1 MPPSGIG
8 TGLCKSPGA
17 KGGAST
23 TLYPPAGRPPDHA
36 PHLCKTA
43 QRADSE
49 SRAWKASL
57 LCTVAEHLDVRKWP
71 PKMWGMVRATARV
84 PTPLH
89 TTPALTMIHGESR
102 SLRPHSKGG
111 GGVERGGD
119 PCGRPGGRESLCVTL
134 SSPIPCQPRCKSV
147 REREG
152 WGCLHRPWWE
162 HATRAWAMQASPL
175 SPDPFGVWLR

>member
-57 LCTVAEHLDVRKWP
+57 LCTVPAHLDVRKWP
-71 PKMWGMVRATARV
+71 PTMWGMVRATARV

-89 TTPALTMIHGESR
+89 TTPALTMIRHHVIPLVVIVR
-102 SLRPHSKGG
+102 A
-111 GGVERGGD
+111 GVVWSGVG
-119 PCGRPGGRESLCVTL
+119 TL
-134 SSPIPCQPRCKSV
+134 AV
-147 REREG
+147 ALVVG
-152 WGCLHRPWWE
+152 LLLH
-162 HATRAWAMQASPL
+162 HQ
-175 SPDPFGVWLR
+175 

>member
-57 LCTVAEHLDVRKWP
+57 LCTVAEHLDVRKRP
-71 PKMWGMVRATARV
+71 PTMWGMVRATARV

-89 TTPALTMIHGESR
+89 TAPALTMIRGESR
-102 SLRPHSKGG
+102 SFRPHCKGG

-119 PCGRPGGRESLCVTL
+119 PCGRPGGMQCVG
-134 SSPIPCQPRCKSV
+134 V
-147 REREG
+147 RACG
-152 WGCLHRPWWE
+152 RPWG
-162 HATRAWAMQASPL
+162 MQCVGERPCEENG
-175 SPDPFGVWLR
+175 DLRLYL

>member
-71 PKMWGMVRATARV
+71 PKMWGIVRATARV
-84 PTPLH
+84 PTPLY
-89 TTPALTMIHGESR
+89 TAPALTMRVIITHIFLG
-102 SLRPHSKGG
+102 SL
-111 GGVERGGD
+111 VERNYRAELVHKRYHAKCLVTSVHRNAPKDMGND
-119 PCGRPGGRESLCVTL
+119 DTMRPGG
-134 SSPIPCQPRCKSV
+134 
-147 REREG
+147 
-152 WGCLHRPWWE
+152 
-162 HATRAWAMQASPL
+162 
-175 SPDPFGVWLR
+175 